1 MTLGQLADRFW
12 ATDSWSVGA
21 KMSRWNDTVAT
32 HMTELHVDAAQPESF
47 KASWTQTALG
57 PIDLNVLGTT
67 PQIVRRT
74 PEMTRSTA
82 EGSYEIV
89 YMQRGSMIVREC
101 GDEQLIRQGDFG
113 ILRNTVPY
121 EFECPRE
128 NVALSIH
135 VSQSWMDKWL
145 RDPEGLR
152 RMPWQARSQWGTP
165 LASLL
170 RLIAANGVAD
180 CAVPRD
186 VIADQIGSLF
196 ALIGQNASA
205 RCVVRTNTFNRVEA
219 LLDRLFA
226 DPDLSPDQLAREAGI
241 SKRHLHGLFAGQ
253 GTTFGA
259 QLIERRLQYAADRL
273 SAGSLDPSSV
283 GDIAFEAGFSDPSHF
298 ARRFRQR
305 FGCAPSAW
313 RNGRRP
319 IGPKGTSAFEHR
331 EIGSLRL

>member
-1 MTLGQLADRFW
+1 MTSGQLADRSW
-12 ATDSWSVGA
+12 ATDSWTDGA

-47 KASWTQTALG
+47 RASWTQTALG
-57 PIDLNVLGTT
+57 PIDLNVLRTT

-113 ILRNTVPY
+113 VLRNAVPY

-128 NVALSIH
+128 NVALSMH
-135 VSQSWMDKWL
+135 VSQGWMDKWL

-152 RMPWQARSQWGTP
+152 QMPWQARSQWGTP

-170 RLIAANGVAD
+170 RLIAENGVAD
-180 CAVPRD
+180 SVVPRD

-196 ALIGQNASA
+196 ALIGQQAGA
-205 RCVVRTNTFNRVEA
+205 KGKVRTSTFKRVDL
-219 LLDRLFA
+219 LLDNLFL
-226 DPDLSPDQLAREAGI
+226 DPDLSPDRLAEAAGI
-241 SKRHLHGLFAGQ
+241 SKRHLHGLFADH

-259 QLIERRLQYAADRL
+259 QLVERRLQYAADRL
-273 SAGSLDPSSV
+273 AAGNLDNAPV

-298 ARRFRQR
+298 ARRFRKR
-305 FGCAPSAW
+305 FGCAPGAW
-313 RNGRRP
+313 RKGCRP
-319 IGPKGTSAFEHR
+319 ARQG
-331 EIGSLRL
+331 

>member
-74 PEMTRSTA
+74 PQMTRSTA

-113 ILRNTVPY
+113 ILRNAVPY

-128 NVALSIH
+128 NVALSMH
-135 VSQSWMDKWL
+135 VSQSWMDKWF
-145 RDPEGLR
+145 RDPESLR
-152 RMPWQARSQWGTP
+152 QMPWQARSQWGTP

-205 RCVVRTNTFNRVEA
+205 RCVVRTSTFNRVEA